1 MPPTLRTVEHLVL
14 TSGKAL
20 EKSWVYLY
28 EQLSGHEATFDN
40 AEGEVCLSATKRP
53 RKGTLLKIVDK
64 VSIVKGKVSI
74 PHEIAKALQCSYAKV
89 VGVPLLP
96 TSMACAGCNRTWRTG
111 SESCPLCNTSTPK
124 PFEL

>member
-1 MPPTLRTVEHLVL
+1 ML

-20 EKSWVYLY
+20 EKSWVHLY

-89 VGVPLLP
+89 VVSPCCQQVWPVQVAIKPGAQGVIVVHYATLLHQ
-96 TSMACAGCNRTWRTG
+96 NRLNYEDLMR
-111 SESCPLCNTSTPK
+111 
-124 PFEL
+124 